1 MCKGQH
7 THVFYCELYYTAA
20 LQGDR
25 VKVAQKLQT
34 CFPCLRMDSRVDF
47 SNRAQ
52 WRKNHSIQCQSEWVC
67 KIDDCNDRPAER
79 QYHMTLCRWHE
90 DENKKIQADFIKN
103 LDKNQVKPG
112 ISFFFNIPQFF
123 SLNPLPE
130 QVNLK
135 VAGIEV
141 LHDVQDPSIFM
152 LQNVVVNDRTLLTF
166 YDSGCLG
173 SALSDRAAQILESV
187 CVREGPTKM
196 SVAGGKTVT
205 LEGGD
210 EQFLLDLVEPKTKAT
225 ITGLRMP
232 HVTTPFPVWD
242 ISLAW
247 ENICAEHRK
256 ISPDGPPLPP
266 TPGKIGGVEVD
277 IMIGIRYQK
286 YFPELIVTLPSGLG
300 VFKSKI
306 GAPRGE
312 ITILAGPHPAWRH
325 AVEVSGFMGASS
337 FFTAETRA
345 LRCETSTLHHLYH
358 PVEHLPVDTEEDDVL
373 DDPLDPD
380 LGCYEECLTEHCE
393 KHGDFNQWII
403 PMDWNLDHTIYSLR
417 NSASKF
423 SEAKHVGSEVP
434 Y

>member
-1 MCKGQH
+1 
-7 THVFYCELYYTAA
+7 
-20 LQGDR
+20 
-25 VKVAQKLQT
+25 
-34 CFPCLRMDSRVDF
+34 
-47 SNRAQ
+47 
-52 WRKNHSIQCQSEWVC
+52 
-67 KIDDCNDRPAER
+67 
-79 QYHMTLCRWHE
+79 MTLCRWHE

-141 LHDVQDPSIFM
+141 LHNVQDPSIFM

-242 ISLAW
+242 FSLAW
-247 ENICAEHRK
+247 ENICAEHKK
-256 ISPDGPPLPP
+256 I
-266 TPGKIGGVEVD
+266 
-277 IMIGIRYQK
+277 
-286 YFPELIVTLPSGLG
+286 F
-300 VFKSKI
+300 
-306 GAPRGE
+306 
-312 ITILAGPHPAWRH
+312 
-325 AVEVSGFMGASS
+325 
-337 FFTAETRA
+337 
-345 LRCETSTLHHLYH
+345 
-358 PVEHLPVDTEEDDVL
+358 
-373 DDPLDPD
+373 
-380 LGCYEECLTEHCE
+380 
-393 KHGDFNQWII
+393 
-403 PMDWNLDHTIYSLR
+403 
-417 NSASKF
+417 
-423 SEAKHVGSEVP
+423 
-434 Y
+434 